1 MEKNIL
7 SEIDQ
12 IKYLFGYKAGK
23 VISEQTKPSSDV
35 QQSTNSNQLFSE
47 ILNAIKSK
55 TKFIYS
61 PNIPGK
67 IIANPNIVIKDS
79 SYSYVTF
86 TLLAPSDNLVE
97 GQIQQMEIRPNGGFK
112 LSTPEAITPEQVSK
126 GEIIISKPTPWELGY
141 STTIPMNSAQVMFVV
156 GGEQNPLAFAEFLQ
170 KNFGEKAK
178 QSLITSLSKIGNSMA
193 KVYDP
198 TPEEARTI
206 LQKLNVQPQQNTQV
220 TE

>member
-1 MEKNIL
+1 MERNIL

-23 VISEQTKPSSDV
+23 VISEQTTPSGNV
-35 QQSTNSNQLFSE
+35 QQSTNSNQLFNE
-47 ILNAIKSK
+47 ILNAIKNK
-55 TKFIYS
+55 AQFIYS

-67 IIANPNIVIKDS
+67 IIANPSISIQNS
-79 SYSYVTF
+79 AYGFVTF
-86 TLLAPSDNLVE
+86 TLIAPSDGVVE
-97 GQIQQMEIRPNGGFK
+97 GQIQQMEIIPNGGFK
-112 LSTPEAITPEQVSK
+112 LSTPEAITPEQVAK
-126 GEIIISKPTPWELGY
+126 GEIVIKKPTAFASGAR
-141 STTIPMNSAQVMFVV
+141 TIPMNTAQVMFFV
-156 GGEQNPLAFAEFLQ
+156 GGEKNPLSFAEFLQ